1 MLSGVKGLW
10 RMMGIWKGCWVWG
23 GQAGGKGLGTH
34 GQIDLKDQLRLR
46 QFGMKG
52 AYFCNHMVSSSCTR
66 QHSSKNLK
74 NK

>member
-1 MLSGVKGLW
+1 MENDGDLEGLLG
-10 RMMGIWKGCWVWG
+10 MG

-46 QFGMKG
+46 QFGMKS
-52 AYFCNHMVSSSCTR
+52 AYFCNHMVSSSRAR